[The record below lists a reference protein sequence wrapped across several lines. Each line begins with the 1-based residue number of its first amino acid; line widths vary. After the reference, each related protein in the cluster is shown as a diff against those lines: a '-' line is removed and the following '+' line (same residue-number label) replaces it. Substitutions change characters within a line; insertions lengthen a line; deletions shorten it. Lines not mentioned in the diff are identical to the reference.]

1 MTIRHMKVFIAV
13 ADYGKMSTAAKKLYI
28 SQPTVSQAISEIE
41 NHYKV
46 LLFERLNKK
55 LYITA
60 EGEKLLEY
68 TRHIV
73 SLFEDMELAMES
85 NSQNITLQIGAT
97 ITVAT
102 CLLNKIVSYFENLNS
117 DVKIKVLVDNTSR
130 VEDKILKSQLDLA
143 IVEGEIRSSD
153 IISSNVMDDEL
164 VLICGQ
170 ENTLYNMKNIYAQE
184 LNGLSFIVRE
194 EGSGTRELFDM
205 ECKKMNVNID
215 RKWVCNN
222 SEAIKNA
229 VIENQGLA
237 VISKMLIEREIKE
250 KKLHIIKIK
259 DMQLTRK
266 IHLVYHKNKFL
277 SDQITRFIDFSI
289 SNLT

>member
-55 LYITA
+55 LYIT
-60 EGEKLLEY
+60 EDGEKLLEY

-85 NSQNITLQIGAT
+85 SSQNITLQIGAT

-102 CLLNKIVSYFENLNS
+102 CLLNKIVSYFESLNL
-117 DVKIKVLVDNTSR
+117 DVKIKVFVDNTSR

-153 IISSNVMDDEL
+153 IISSDVMDDEL

-170 ENTLYNMKNIYAQE
+170 DNPMYNINNIYAQE

-194 EGSGTRELFDM
+194 EGSGTRELFDI

-215 RKWVCNN
+215 RKWICNN

-229 VIENQGLA
+229 VIENQGLS
-237 VISKMLIEREIKE
+237 VISKMLIEREIRE
-250 KKLHIIKIK
+250 KKLHIIKIN
-259 DMQLTRK
+259 DMRLTRK

-277 SDQITRFIDFSI
+277 SDQITRFINFSE